1 MLTRNKKL
9 ASKSKPKSSKK
20 KIQVKEPPKLFRHK
34 TIDGKKSKLYLL
46 ETNTHL
52 RSIVEYQEDGKPA
65 VGAILLNTGSLKE
78 PKYRIRFVL
87 ACPGYHDYQNPLQAE
102 ASISGISALLREIP
116 QAESF
121 RIYYDCFPD
130 SIDREV
136 ELTETFH
143 RMYENSSMETP
154 AEIQSKILIEEIT
167 TLREGH
173 RLKRRRQQCLHI
185 AVTYT
190 AKNEGRKKDELEK
203 AIEYLLS
210 LPKQMT
216 GKISGSAKLLAQEN
230 LDRFLLRAYQ
240 AGYKSWAVLL
250 QERLG
255 MTCVPL
261 DGEGVW
267 QFCRL
272 DSNRY
277 YDRDRKVQDLN
288 YQPPTVPH
296 LVRYNLSKQ
305 SITEVSNSRL
315 HSTSIIFQEPTSIPA
330 TGRDYVFVDGKYIG
344 CLYLKTQPSSFDET
358 SKRTLSEVQLFY
370 LWDILSKRF
379 GHDLRV
385 VLELTTVEDIGVALN
400 NEDLI
405 KQSHNQLKDAESKGR
420 IDVRAQIRL
429 DEAIEVQKGLVG
441 GDPTLDFA
449 LAIYIHRDSLTE
461 MRATA
466 NELRQYFRAPSCML
480 QDVDTA
486 DSVWIQGLPIY
497 GKSLLVD
504 LRDRRDRTHAAV
516 LASYMPLL
524 IPQSPHQGGLEFI
537 AIKGGTPIYFDP
549 FHPKKQGHIA
559 VWGQTRS
566 GKSLLV
572 GWIIVRGLIEGVK
585 ITICDRPPSGE
596 ASTFKDFT
604 SRLNGAYIDVYVDAL
619 NPFELPNIPV
629 DSTAAHADDLKK
641 ESRSYLLRFMNALV
655 LGDISDSDPFTK
667 RIEGFLEV
675 ILATFFEN
683 QQIQLRYVRAIE
695 GGIGSDAWQQYP
707 ILEDYI
713 EFCDVSIIGLTDASV
728 EDIEAMSFIRNQ
740 LRKWTMGQYSQVLNA
755 PSKFEIDRSSLLT
768 IAMRG
773 GGGKDEEAVFGSL
786 LYLVA
791 MRRAIAASASP
802 KGSLLFIDE
811 AASAVKITPICNA
824 ISVAMVNGLKA
835 RMRVCL
841 ASQEPG
847 SIANSVRGEQIMDA
861 LTYQLIGR
869 IGNES
874 LAAYDKYLNLP
885 RELALMNASDDFA
898 PDTATF
904 SSRWLFK
911 FNDRFTAVTAYLPP
925 SLVALTANNIEE
937 RQERQK
943 AELQN
948 LLTSQLEEQ
957 VQ

>member
-1 MLTRNKKL
+1 
-9 ASKSKPKSSKK
+9 
-20 KIQVKEPPKLFRHK
+20 
-34 TIDGKKSKLYLL
+34 
-46 ETNTHL
+46 
-52 RSIVEYQEDGKPA
+52 
-65 VGAILLNTGSLKE
+65 
-78 PKYRIRFVL
+78 
-87 ACPGYHDYQNPLQAE
+87 
-102 ASISGISALLREIP
+102 
-116 QAESF
+116 
-121 RIYYDCFPD
+121 
-130 SIDREV
+130 
-136 ELTETFH
+136 
-143 RMYENSSMETP
+143 MYENADAETP
-154 AEIQSKILIEEIT
+154 SEVQSKILIEEIT

-173 RLKRRRQQCLHI
+173 RLGRRRQQCLHI

-203 AIEYLLS
+203 AIEYLLN
-210 LPKQMT
+210 LPKQ
-216 GKISGSAKLLAQEN
+216 ISGATKLIAQEN

-240 AGYKSWAVLL
+240 TGYKSWAVLL

-261 DGEGVW
+261 DGEGIW
-267 QFCRL
+267 QFCRV

-277 YDRDRKVQDLN
+277 RDRDKRVLN
-288 YQPPTVPH
+288 LDYKPPTVPH
-296 LVRYNLSKQ
+296 LVRYNLTKE
-305 SITEVSNSRL
+305 SITEISNSRL
-315 HSTSIIFQEPTSIPA
+315 HSTSVIFQDATSIPA
-330 TGRDYVFVDGKYIG
+330 TGRDYVFVDGKYVG
-344 CLYLKTQPSSFDET
+344 CLYLKSQPNSFDQN
-358 SKRTLSEVQLFY
+358 SKRTLSQVQLFY
-370 LWDILSKRF
+370 LWDILSKRL
-379 GHDLRV
+379 GHDIRV
-385 VLELTTVEDIGVALN
+385 VLELTTVEDVGVLLN

-405 KQSHNQLKDAESKGR
+405 KQSQNQLKDAESKGR

-441 GDPTLDFA
+441 GDPTLDFG
-449 LAIYIHRDSLTE
+449 LAVYIHRDSLTE
-461 MRATA
+461 MRLAV
-466 NELRQYFRAPSCML
+466 EEFRQYFPAPSAML

-504 LRDRRDRTHAAV
+504 TRDRRDRTHAAI

-524 IPQSPHQGGLEFI
+524 IPQSPHYDGLEFI
-537 AIKGGTPIYFDP
+537 AIKGGTPIYFNP
-549 FHPKKQGHIA
+549 FDPKKQGHIA

-566 GKSLLV
+566 GKSILV
-572 GWIIVRGLIEGVK
+572 GWIIIRSLIEGVK
-585 ITICDRPPSGE
+585 VTICDRPPSGE

-604 SRLNGAYIDVYVDAL
+604 RRLNGAYIDIFVDAL

-629 DSTAAHADDLKK
+629 DSTPAHADDLKK
-641 ESRSYLLRFMNALV
+641 ESRSYLLRFINALV
-655 LGDISDSDPFTK
+655 LGDVGDSDTFTK

-675 ILATFFEN
+675 ILATFLEN
-683 QQIQLRYVRAIE
+683 QQIKLRYVRARE
-695 GGIGSDAWQQYP
+695 GRIGSDAWQQYP

-713 EFCDVSIIGLTDASV
+713 EFCDVSIIGLSDASV
-728 EDIEAMSFIRNQ
+728 EDIEAMSFIKNQ
-740 LRKWTMGQYSQVLNA
+740 LRKWVMGQYAQVLNA
-755 PSKFEIDRSSLLT
+755 PSKYEIDRSALLT

-874 LAAYDKYLNLP
+874 LNAYDKYLNLP
-885 RELALMNASDDFA
+885 RELALMNASDNFA
-898 PDTATF
+898 PDKATF

-911 FNDRFTAVTAYLPP
+911 FSDRFTAVTAYLPP

-943 AELQN
+943 AELED
-948 LLTSQLEEQ
+948 LLTSNLEEQ
-957 VQ
+957 IS

>member
-1 MLTRNKKL
+1 MLKKSKKPI
-9 ASKSKPKSSKK
+9 SKSKSSPKSSRKK
-20 KIQVKEPPKLFRHK
+20 DVMKEPPKLFRHK
-34 TIDGKKSKLYLL
+34 TIDGKKHKLYLL

-52 RSIVEYQEDGKPA
+52 RTIVEYQENGKPS
-65 VGAILLNTGSLKE
+65 VGAILLNNGSLKE

-87 ACPGYHDYQNPLQAE
+87 KCPGYHDYQNPLQAE
-102 ASISGISALLREIP
+102 ASITGISALLREIP

-121 RIYYDCFPD
+121 RVYYDCFPD
-130 SIDREV
+130 PIDREL

-143 RMYENSSMETP
+143 RMYANSD
-154 AEIQSKILIEEIT
+154 AESPSEVQSKILVEEIN

-173 RLKRRRQQCLHI
+173 RLGRRRQQCIHI

-190 AKNEGRKKDELEK
+190 AKNEEKNKDGLEK
-203 AIEYLLS
+203 TIEYLLS
-210 LPKQMT
+210 LPKQMS

-240 AGYKSWAVLL
+240 SGYKSWSVLL

-255 MTCVPL
+255 LTCTPL

-277 YDRDRKVQDLN
+277 LDRDRKAKDLD
-288 YQPPTVPH
+288 YKPPTVPQ
-296 LVRYNLSKQ
+296 LIRYNLSKE

-315 HSTSIIFQEPTSIPA
+315 HPTSVIFQESTSVPA
-330 TGRDYVFVDGKYIG
+330 TGRDYVFIDGKYIG
-344 CLYLKTQPSSFDET
+344 CLYLKSQLNSFDET
-358 SKRTLSEVQLFY
+358 SKQSLSEVQLFY
-370 LWDILSKRF
+370 LWDILSKKF
-379 GHDLRV
+379 GHNLRV
-385 VLELTTVEDIGVALN
+385 VLELTTVEDIGVSLN

-405 KQSHNQLKDAESKGR
+405 KQSHNQLKEAESKGR

-441 GDPTLDFA
+441 GDPTLDFG
-449 LAIYIHRDSLTE
+449 LAVYIHRDSLLE
-461 MRATA
+461 MRATVD
-466 NELRQYFRAPSCML
+466 EFRQYFRAPSCMI
-480 QDVDTA
+480 QDLDTA
-486 DSVWIQGLPIY
+486 DSLWIQGLPIY

-504 LRDRRDRTHAAV
+504 TRDRRDRTHAAV
-516 LASYMPLL
+516 LAAYLPLL
-524 IPQSPHQGGLEFI
+524 IPQSPHEGGLEFI

-572 GWIIVRGLIEGVK
+572 GWIIIRALIEAVK
-585 ITICDRPPSGE
+585 VTICDRPPSGE

-604 SRLNGAYIDVYVDAL
+604 RRLNGAYIDIFVDAV
-619 NPFELPNIPV
+619 NPFELPNIPA

-641 ESRSYLLRFMNALV
+641 ESRSYLLRFINALV
-655 LGDISDSDPFTK
+655 LGDIGDSDAFTK
-667 RIEGFLEV
+667 RIEGFIEV
-675 ILATFFEN
+675 ILAVFFEN
-683 QQIQLRYVRAIE
+683 QQIQLRFIRAKE

-707 ILEDYI
+707 ILQDYI
-713 EFCDVSIIGLTDASV
+713 EFCEVSIIGLTDASV
-728 EDIEAMSFIRNQ
+728 EDIEAMAFIRNQ
-740 LRKWTMGQYSQVLNA
+740 LRKWTMGQYAQVLNA
-755 PSKFEIDRSSLLT
+755 PSKFEIDRPALLT

-773 GGGKDEEAVFGSL
+773 GGGKDEEAAFGSL

-791 MRRAIAASASP
+791 MRRAISASASP

-824 ISVAMVNGLKA
+824 IAVAMVNGLKA
-835 RMRVCL
+835 RMRVCI

-874 LAAYDKYLNLP
+874 LNAYDKYLNLP
-885 RELALMNASDDFA
+885 RQLALMNASDNFA
-898 PDTATF
+898 PDPATF

-943 AELQN
+943 LELEN
-948 LLTSQLEEQ
+948 LLTSKLEE
-957 VQ
+957 

>member
-1 MLTRNKKL
+1 MLKRKPKSTGK
-9 ASKSKPKSSKK
+9 SKSKSSTKK
-20 KIQVKEPPKLFRHK
+20 VQNKEPPKLFRHK
-34 TIDGKKSKLYLL
+34 TIDGKKQKLYLL

-52 RSIVEYQEDGKPA
+52 RTIVEYQEDGKPS
-65 VGAILLNTGSLKE
+65 VGAILLNNGTLKE
-78 PKYRIRFVL
+78 PKYRMRFIL
-87 ACPGYHDYQNPLQAE
+87 QCPGYHDYQNPLQAE
-102 ASISGISALLREIP
+102 ATITGISNLLREIP

-130 SIDREV
+130 PIDREL

-143 RMYENSSMETP
+143 RMYENSDLETP
-154 AEIQSKILIEEIT
+154 SEAQSKILIEEIT

-173 RLKRRRQQCLHI
+173 NLGRRRQQCLHI

-190 AKNEGRKKDELEK
+190 AKNEGKEKDPLEK
-203 AIEYLLS
+203 AIDYLLT
-210 LPKQMT
+210 LPQQMT
-216 GKISGSAKLLAQEN
+216 GKISGSTKLLAQQS

-240 AGYKSWAVLL
+240 TGYKAWSVLL
-250 QERLG
+250 RERLG
-255 MTCVPL
+255 LTCVPL
-261 DGEGVW
+261 DGEETW

-277 YDRDRKVQDLN
+277 NDRDRRAKDLE
-288 YQPPTVPH
+288 YKPPTVPH
-296 LVRYNLSKQ
+296 LVKYNLSKE

-315 HSTSIIFQEPTSIPA
+315 HSTSIIFDEPTSIPA
-330 TGRDYVFVDGKYIG
+330 TGRDYVFVDSKFVA

-370 LWDILSKRF
+370 LWDILSKKF
-379 GHDLRV
+379 GHNLRV
-385 VLELTTVEDIGVALN
+385 VLELTTVEEVGVSLN

-405 KQSHNQLKDAESKGR
+405 KQSHNQLKEAESKGR

-441 GDPTLDFA
+441 GDPTLDFG
-449 LAIYIHRDSLTE
+449 LAVYIHRDSLAE
-461 MRATA
+461 MRTVA
-466 NELRQYFRAPSCML
+466 NEFRQCFSAPTRMVHDL
-480 QDVDTA
+480 DTA
-486 DSVWIQGLPIY
+486 DSLWIQGLPIY

-504 LRDRRDRTHAAV
+504 TRDRRDRTHANI

-524 IPQSPHQGGLEFI
+524 IPQSPHAGGLEFI

-566 GKSLLV
+566 GKSVLV
-572 GWIIVRGLIEGVK
+572 GWIIIRALIEAVK
-585 ITICDRPPSGE
+585 VTICDRPPSGE

-604 SRLNGAYIDVYVDAL
+604 RRLDGAYIDIFIDAL
-619 NPFELPNIPV
+619 NPFEIPNIPMG
-629 DSTAAHADDLKK
+629 SSLAHADDLKK
-641 ESRSYLLRFMNALV
+641 ESRSYLLRFINAMV
-655 LGDISDSDPFTK
+655 LGAIVDSDPFTK
-667 RIEGFLEV
+667 RIEGFIEL
-675 ILATFFEN
+675 ILVTFFDN
-683 QQIQLRYVRAIE
+683 QQIKLRYIRARE
-695 GGIGSDAWQQYP
+695 EGIGSKAWDNYP

-713 EFCDVSIIGLTDASV
+713 EFCDVSHIGMSDATI
-728 EDIEAMSFIRNQ
+728 EDIEAMSFIRGQ
-740 LRKWTMGQYSQVLNA
+740 LRKWTQGQYAQVLNC
-755 PSKFEIDRSSLLT
+755 PSKFEIDRSPLLT

-811 AASAVKITPICNA
+811 AASAVKIEPICNA
-824 ISVAMVNGLKA
+824 ISTAMVNGLKA
-835 RMRVCL
+835 RMRVCI

-874 LAAYDKYLNLP
+874 LNAYDKYLNLP

-898 PDTATF
+898 PDKATC

-943 AELQN
+943 AESQA
-948 LLTSQLEEQ
+948 LLISKLEEQ